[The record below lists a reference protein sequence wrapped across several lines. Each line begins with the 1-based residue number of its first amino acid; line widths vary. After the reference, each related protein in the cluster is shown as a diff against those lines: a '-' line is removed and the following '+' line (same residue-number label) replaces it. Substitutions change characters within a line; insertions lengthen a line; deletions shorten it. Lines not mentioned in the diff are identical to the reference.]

1 MLTYHVCPQLSNHRN
16 PTKTANIFPPQ
27 AIAVAFAA
35 LEFSSTGPHDYLLH
49 PFRPLLQ
56 RHLLMRHLLT
66 MPVGCNGDIPFWIL
80 TFLFLFLKSYY
91 FGYGCTPGI
100 WKLPKLILTLLF
112 FFSNLIIIFF
122 FFGHGCTWGMW
133 KFTGYLLNPSY
144 PCKLQQSFGKDRSLT
159 HCVGPGDWTYASVVT
174 RASIVRFLT
183 S

>member
-112 FFSNLIIIFF
+112 FFSNLIIIIFF
-122 FFGHGCTWGMW
+122 FWSWLHLRHVEVHRLLTESKLPLQTTT
-133 KFTGYLLNPSY
+133 KFWQRQILDPLCRARGLNLCLRGNPSLY
-144 PCKLQQSFGKDRSLT
+144 SQILN
-159 HCVGPGDWTYASVVT
+159 
-174 RASIVRFLT
+174 
-183 S
+183 